1 DRTVQKQVVAL
12 LRQLQEKHGLT
23 YLFISH
29 DLAVV
34 RALAH
39 DMIVIKD
46 GKVVERGASHE
57 VFDSPQHP
65 YTKELLAAAMLGQA

>member
-1 DRTVQKQVVAL
+1 MQKQVVAL

-46 GKVVERGASHE
+46 GKVVESGASHD

-65 YTKELLAAAMLGQA
+65 YTKELLAAAQLGWA